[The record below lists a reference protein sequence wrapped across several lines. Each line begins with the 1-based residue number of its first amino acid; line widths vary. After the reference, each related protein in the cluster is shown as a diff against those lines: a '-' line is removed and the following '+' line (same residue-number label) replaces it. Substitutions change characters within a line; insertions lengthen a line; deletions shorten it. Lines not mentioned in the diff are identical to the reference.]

1 MESSTNKSQARP
13 TVNIEKVDVS
23 SNSPLLDLIIL
34 MSSVQTN
41 TLEARLNETT
51 ISDGKGGQIYL

>member
-1 MESSTNKSQARP
+1 MESSTNKSQTRP
-13 TVNIEKVDVS
+13 ATSVEIVDVS
-23 SNSPLLDLIIL
+23 SNSPLLDLITL

-41 TLEARLNETT
+41 TPEAKQNETT